1 MDFTG
6 SATPDT
12 GPWATN
18 PELLISAISRREFAP
33 CTASHNLG
41 STFTGS
47 KTEVEIN
54 DVGAATVALRRA
66 KLLGETRL
74 EKRVRRNPK
83 HIPFE
88 PACFYALIGFNPVLQ
103 FVGLDLRC
111 AAVLGMTHEAAEYG
125 KASQAYIFCYSCPTS
140 PAKSCIIL
148 GWGANNE
155 PRTGSE
161 GFEMTEATDDQTGQ
175 NLELKA

>member
-1 MDFTG
+1 MASEIRGATIGATIDFMG

-41 STFTGS
+41 STFTGG
-47 KTEVEIN
+47 KAEVEIN
-54 DVGAATVALRRA
+54 NVEAVTVALRRA
-66 KLLGETRL
+66 KLLRETRL
-74 EKRVRRNPK
+74 EKRVGRDPK

-103 FVGLDLRC
+103 LVGLDL
-111 AAVLGMTHEAAEYG
+111 
-125 KASQAYIFCYSCPTS
+125 
-140 PAKSCIIL
+140 
-148 GWGANNE
+148 
-155 PRTGSE
+155 
-161 GFEMTEATDDQTGQ
+161 
-175 NLELKA
+175 